1 MDNIYITFFVV
12 VPIGMFLG
20 GFLIARQMRTLQ
32 NAPFIAMMFVQRRW
46 FLSAVTGLLVSG
58 FFSLILLSETNFSFG
73 VILIFVAVFLIA
85 SASYY
90 FGITVGW
97 GRFLPASEGVAPP
110 DQPRTRALPDH
121 AISPAQPQ
129 ESALPENIILDETLD
144 SVKIT
149 INTQKRWVWFGLEL
163 FNWVMIGLCA
173 LPILGLMAIAALQDY
188 LPGAAHIFVWI
199 AVSGLVFCLLYIKF
213 EQALEYVFDQEI
225 IEVSNLSITIEKS
238 GWIFK
243 SKREYPADNI
253 QRITTMFSLGG
264 ANTVLT
270 RSPFVNQNMPAFML
284 WHRRGLKRHRPFGR
298 AVDFADTQRILN
310 AIYIKFPHY
319 RG

>member
-1 MDNIYITFFVV
+1 MDNIYVIFFVV
-12 VPIGMFLG
+12 LPVGMFLG
-20 GFLIARQMRTLQ
+20 GFLIARQIRALQ

-58 FFSLILLSETNFSFG
+58 TFSLILLSETSFSFG
-73 VILIFVAVFLIA
+73 VIPIFVAVFLIA

-90 FGITVGW
+90 FGITFGW
-97 GRFLPASEGVAPP
+97 GRSLPVSENAIPSNRP
-110 DQPRTRALPDH
+110 LKDTLPD
-121 AISPAQPQ
+121 
-129 ESALPENIILDETLD
+129 NIILDETLN

-149 INTQKRWVWFGLEL
+149 INTRKRWGWFALEM
-163 FNWVMIGLCA
+163 FRWVLIGLFA
-173 LPILGLMAIAALQDY
+173 LPFFGLMAIAALQGY
-188 LPGAAHIFVWI
+188 LPEAAHIFVWI

-238 GWIFK
+238 GWVFK
-243 SKREYPADNI
+243 SRREFPADNI

-264 ANTVLT
+264 ANTVLM

-284 WHRRGLKRHRPFGR
+284 WHRRGLKRYRPFGR
-298 AVDFADTQRILN
+298 AVDFADAQRILE
-310 AIYIKFPHY
+310 AIYIKFPQY